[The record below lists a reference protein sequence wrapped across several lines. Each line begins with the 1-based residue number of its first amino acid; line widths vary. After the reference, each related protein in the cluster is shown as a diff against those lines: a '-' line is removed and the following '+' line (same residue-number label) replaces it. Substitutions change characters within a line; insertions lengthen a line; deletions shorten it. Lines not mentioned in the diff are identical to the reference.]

1 MVLTS
6 GVCCDD
12 FNGKDQV
19 LHRDNGV
26 PNTTELVGCIQA
38 AEAHGIKKRRGYWV
52 EMRWTIMRMM
62 REPRGQV
69 QRSML
74 GLLILSSSS

>member
-1 MVLTS
+1 MVPTS

-19 LHRDNGV
+19 LRRGNGA
-26 PNTTELVGCIQA
+26 PNT
-38 AEAHGIKKRRGYWV
+38 AEPRRLTSLKSDGGYWV